1 MNGNFTL
8 RSAIANHEC
17 EIKKS
22 FNDFRLVFPTKKA
35 ARKAL
40 WEGFKELRSK
50 YPEEVGGISGINYAK
65 RSLLTYDSSVARI
78 VEN

>member
-40 WEGFKELRSK
+40 WEAFKYLRSQ

-65 RSLLTYDSSVARI
+65 QSLLTYDSSIARI